1 MRDKWKEYETMRE
14 EQRKCIKLFSV
25 WVIMKDGKKR
35 GVITS
40 RRAVQGNSSFVTV
53 EILPKANIPH
63 LAVYGF
69 EHVRGLNGKECALEG
84 VAKILI
90 RNREKLK
97 EHYGIKIPVDERALT
112 FHDGWEDFMSLAGYD
127 VIKAE

>member
-1 MRDKWKEYETMRE
+1 MRDKWKEYEIMRE

-40 RRAVQGNSSFVTV
+40 RRAAQGNSSFVTV

-69 EHVRGLNGKECALEG
+69 EHVRG
-84 VAKILI
+84 
-90 RNREKLK
+90 
-97 EHYGIKIPVDERALT
+97 
-112 FHDGWEDFMSLAGYD
+112 
-127 VIKAE
+127 